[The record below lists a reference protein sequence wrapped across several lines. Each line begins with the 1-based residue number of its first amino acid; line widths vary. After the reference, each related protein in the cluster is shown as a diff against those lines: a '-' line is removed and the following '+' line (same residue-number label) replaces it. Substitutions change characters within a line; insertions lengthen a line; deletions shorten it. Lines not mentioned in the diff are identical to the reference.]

1 MCPKRPPN
9 DAENNVVNTTKDALG
24 SSDKDTLEMNSRPQE
39 EVPSSTT
46 SLSNE
51 YLNAR
56 ALEDRLKA
64 GTELLKQAYSECP
77 NYSTLV
83 KALLS
88 YPLER
93 LPEFCRLAPGVPV
106 VPMLAKPTKWDDM
119 SLRMKGQ
126 LFTCEYKYDG
136 ERGQIH
142 YLPDGLIKIFSR
154 NQEDTTS
161 KYPEL
166 PAVLG
171 KARKENVT
179 SYVLDCEIVAYD
191 KQNGNMLPF
200 QILSTRKRKDEKI
213 ENIKVTVIF
222 QVFDIL
228 YLNGENLLRKPLRE
242 RREYLNSAFVEC
254 PGEFAFA
261 TTMDYQENGDTAP
274 LEEFLAQSVK
284 SRAEGLMIK
293 TLENNASYEPSKRSL
308 NWLKLKKDYLNQAG
322 GCADSLD
329 LVPIGAFWGKGK
341 RTGIFGSYLLACYDP
356 DSEEFQ
362 SVCKIGTGFSDEQ
375 LKEYFTM
382 FSDLQQPFKPS
393 YFNVDSSLSPDVWF
407 KPTIVLEVK
416 AADLSISP
424 VHKAAIG
431 KVCKYYMSYY
441 YLTLTLKKKK

>member
-1 MCPKRPPN
+1 MHPKQAPN
-9 DAENNVVNTTKDALG
+9 DAENDVMVNTTKDALG
-24 SSDKDTLEMNSRPQE
+24 NNDQVTFEMNSRPQK
-39 EVPSSTT
+39 EVPSST
-46 SLSNE
+46 SLSSA

-88 YPLER
+88 HPLER
-93 LPEFCRLAPGVPV
+93 LPEFCRLSPGVPV

-119 SLRMKGQ
+119 SSRMKGQ

-142 YLPDGLIKIFSR
+142 YLPDGSMKLFSR
-154 NQEDTTS
+154 NQEDMTS

-171 KARKENVT
+171 KARKEDVT
-179 SYVLDCEIVAYD
+179 SFVLDCETVAYD
-191 KQNGNMLPF
+191 RNNCTMLPF

-213 ENIKVTVIF
+213 EDIKVAVIF
-222 QVFDIL
+222 QLFDIL
-228 YLNGENLLRKPLRE
+228 YLNGENLLCKQLQE
-242 RREYLNSAFVEC
+242 RREYLKSAFVEC
-254 PGEFAFA
+254 PGELAFA

-284 SRAEGLMIK
+284 VGAEGLMIK

-356 DSEEFQ
+356 DSEEYQ
-362 SVCKIGTGFSDEQ
+362 STCKIGTGFSDEQ

-393 YFNVDSSLSPDVWF
+393 YFNVDLSLSPDVWF

-431 KVCKYYMSYY
+431 KV
-441 YLTLTLKKKK
+441 

>member
-1 MCPKRPPN
+1 MN
-9 DAENNVVNTTKDALG
+9 IAKDAATLG
-24 SSDKDTLEMNSRPQE
+24 GSDNKETTLEN
-39 EVPSSTT
+39 STT
-46 SLSNE
+46 SQETAPSPTSLSRA
-51 YLNAR
+51 YLNASTR
-56 ALEDRLKA
+56 EDCLKA

-88 YPLER
+88 HPLER
-93 LPEFCRLAPGVPV
+93 LPEFCQLSPGVPV

-142 YLPDGLIKIFSR
+142 YLPDGSVMIFSR
-154 NQEDTTS
+154 NQENMTS

-166 PAVLG
+166 PAVLE
-171 KARKENVT
+171 KARKEGVT

-191 KQNGNMLPF
+191 KAQRTMLPF
-200 QILSTRKRKDEKI
+200 QILSTRKRKDEKV
-213 ENIKVTVIF
+213 EDIKVSVIF
-222 QVFDIL
+222 QAFDIL
-228 YLNGENLLRKPLRE
+228 YLNGETLLRKPLLE
-242 RREYLNSAFVEC
+242 RRKDLYSAFVEY

-261 TTMDYQENGDTAP
+261 ATMDYQENGDAAP

-284 SRAEGLMIK
+284 GGAEGLMIK
-293 TLENNASYEPSKRSL
+293 TLEKNASYEPSKRSL

-356 DSEEFQ
+356 DSEDFQ
-362 SVCKIGTGFSDEQ
+362 SVCKIGTGFSDEK
-375 LKEYFTM
+375 LKEYFAM

-393 YFNVDSSLSPDVWF
+393 YFNVDPSLSPDVWF

-416 AADLSISP
+416 AADLSVSP

-431 KVCKYYMSYY
+431 KVCR
-441 YLTLTLKKKK
+441 LHEQRL